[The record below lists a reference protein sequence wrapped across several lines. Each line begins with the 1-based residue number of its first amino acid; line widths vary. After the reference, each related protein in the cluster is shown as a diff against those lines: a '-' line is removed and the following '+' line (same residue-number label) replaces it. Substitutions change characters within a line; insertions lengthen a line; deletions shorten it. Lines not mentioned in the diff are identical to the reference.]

1 MMCKLACLP
10 GMVSTTE
17 SLARSGN
24 RPMNLAT
31 APGHIQQA
39 TATASENALDEYVV
53 SFSDVTVNLDRA
65 TVDRSGKKVALT
77 TAEFELLTFFVQN
90 PDRSLTRDM
99 ILESVWSYLAS
110 PNTRTVDAHVLR
122 LRQKLEAEPDAPRFF
137 VTVHKVGYRFS
148 PNGL

>member
-1 MMCKLACLP
+1 MVLPAGSLFSSGKL
-10 GMVSTTE
+10 
-17 SLARSGN
+17 
-24 RPMNLAT
+24 PMNLAAAPAGTPQESAQTST
-31 APGHIQQA
+31 AAG
-39 TATASENALDEYVV
+39 DEYVI

-65 TVDRSGKKVALT
+65 TVYRSSRKLTLT
-77 TAEFELLTFFVQN
+77 TAEFELLTFFLQN
-90 PDRSLTRDM
+90 PDKALTRDM

-122 LRQKLEAEPDAPRFF
+122 LRQKLEAEPEAPRHF